1 MMYLI
6 AGKLNYNLITQK
18 SVHIPSESGR
28 VFQRKLATRSKAKRP
43 PIPTGRRPLFGPL
56 LEEVAGIVRNEKGA
70 EPTLGN
76 L

>member
-1 MMYLI
+1 M
-6 AGKLNYNLITQK
+6 
-18 SVHIPSESGR
+18 HILRESGR
-28 VFQRKLATRSKAKRP
+28 VFQRKPATHSKAKRP
-43 PIPTGRRPLFGPL
+43 PIPTGRRPLFGSL